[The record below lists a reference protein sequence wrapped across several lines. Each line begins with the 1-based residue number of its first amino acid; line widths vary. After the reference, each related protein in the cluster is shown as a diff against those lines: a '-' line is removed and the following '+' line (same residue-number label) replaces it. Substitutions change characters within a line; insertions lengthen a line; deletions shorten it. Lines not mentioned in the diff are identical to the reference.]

1 MRTNLIERGVLLNAD
16 DGMPSG
22 AGTPNGQ
29 GDDPNVNTK
38 PLFSGTT
45 VEKKDPKTGEIIK
58 IPIEMESYIGHII
71 STTRNSI
78 ENQYKPLVEKLQGD
92 NTELSELKAEY
103 DKLKEANMTVEEKAR
118 ADAARKIAE
127 HEVTAKNAQKD
138 AEKWQALYKETTIK
152 NDILAS
158 FGDTKLHNPEQV
170 AILMKNEGRARVEEV
185 LDDRVVVYHRP
196 VQQLLTL
203 KHKVSAVD
211 DREKQKLFSKSFPEA
226 APIQGVSTKNIPEKY
241 REDINIVSDNML
253 SVHRRLFNKALSSGD
268 FLKEIKF
275 AVSSKGGFQ
284 ATAVEDGSMFSGLG
298 LQTGDIIKAVND
310 SELNSISDV
319 MNIYRSMDNM
329 TMLELRLERQGQDV
343 FYYYQL
349 HDGR

>member
-1 MRTNLIERGVLLNAD
+1 MRWLLSGLLIINLVQAAYIFYQSQLH
-16 DGMPSG
+16 
-22 AGTPNGQ
+22 
-29 GDDPNVNTK
+29 
-38 PLFSGTT
+38 PL
-45 VEKKDPKTGEIIK
+45 
-58 IPIEMESYIGHII
+58 
-71 STTRNSI
+71 RQ
-78 ENQYKPLVEKLQGD
+78 NQV
-92 NTELSELKAEY
+92 AEY
-103 DKLKEANMTVEEKAR
+103 TSQPGISEVPGQPLLPAGKEPVCDLDLVGIVSRENHN
-118 ADAARKIAE
+118 AALINYKGDHAE
-127 HEVTAKNAQKD
+127 V
-138 AEKWQALYKETTIK
+138 IK
-152 NDILAS
+152 
-158 FGDTKLHNPEQV
+158 GDHLGSH
-170 AILMKNEGRARVEEV
+170 IRVEEV
-185 LDDRVVVYHRP
+185 LDDRVVLYHRP

-226 APIQGVSTKNIPEKY
+226 APIQRVSTKNIPEKY

-298 LQTGDIIKAVND
+298 LQAGDIIKAVND
-310 SELNSISDV
+310 SELKSISDV
-319 MNIYRSMDNM
+319 MNIYRSMESM
-329 TMLELRLERQGQDV
+329 TTLELRLERQGQDV